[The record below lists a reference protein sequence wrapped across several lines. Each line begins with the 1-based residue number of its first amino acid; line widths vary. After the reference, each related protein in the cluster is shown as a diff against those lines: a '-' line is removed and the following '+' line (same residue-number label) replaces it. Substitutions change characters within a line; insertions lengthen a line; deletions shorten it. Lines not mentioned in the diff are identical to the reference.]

1 VIRKKNPRAIQ
12 IHVTLYKCKLENDH
26 GDKDMIRQ
34 RRDVAK
40 YLHCVSK
47 EHSIIR
53 KVYSNLNNFKNFLQK
68 KKNHYV
74 LSNIH
79 TQKSTM
85 IKVSCFSLES
95 YYRNIS
101 L

>member
-68 KKNHYV
+68 KKEPLCFIKHTYTKIYYDKSFLLLFRIV
-74 LSNIH
+74 LP
-79 TQKSTM
+79 K
-85 IKVSCFSLES
+85 
-95 YYRNIS
+95 Y
-101 L
+101 